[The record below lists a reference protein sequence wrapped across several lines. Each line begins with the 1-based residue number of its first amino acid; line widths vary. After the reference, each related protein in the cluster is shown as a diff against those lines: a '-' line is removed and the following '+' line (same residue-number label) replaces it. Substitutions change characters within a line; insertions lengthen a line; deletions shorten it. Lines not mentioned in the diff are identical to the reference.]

1 MLLDFLRVEGS
12 VVEVLLWFYGL
23 LVDDVYV
30 VVFVDL
36 CLEGS
41 NFSDNKLFEKTLA
54 RLNISMNY
62 T

>member
-41 NFSDNKLFEKTLA
+41 NFSDNKLSEKHS
-54 RLNISMNY
+54 LNISMNY